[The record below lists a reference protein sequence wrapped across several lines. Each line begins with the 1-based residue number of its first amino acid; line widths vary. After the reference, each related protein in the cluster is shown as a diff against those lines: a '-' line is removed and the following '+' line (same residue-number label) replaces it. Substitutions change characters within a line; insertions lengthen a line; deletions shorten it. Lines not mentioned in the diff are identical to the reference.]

1 MQSNKT
7 ETTLTGLALVLALG
21 CQAQA
26 PAPETSEE
34 AAPPAKTATVVTD
47 VGFSTPESIL
57 HDVQADLYLVSQING
72 EPLDADGDGF
82 ISRVSPDGTVA
93 ELRWIDGRAEGV
105 SLSAP
110 KGMALVGDRLYVTD
124 IDSVRIFDRVSGEPK
139 GEIAVDG
146 ATFLNDLV
154 AAPQGGVYVSDTGM
168 KAGESGF
175 EPSGSAAVYH
185 ISTDSKLTAVLKD
198 PEMAGANGLAVDGD
212 RLLVVTFAGNQL
224 YAIEGGER
232 VVLAELPAGGLD
244 GIVQLPDG
252 RWAISSWE
260 GRAVYAGPLEGPYE
274 VLVSDI
280 ESPAD
285 ITVDTVRRALIIPS
299 FNRNEV
305 VIHPLK

>member
-1 MQSNKT
+1 MCST
-7 ETTLTGLALVLALG
+7 RTVATLAGLALALGLG
-21 CQAQA
+21 CQAP
-26 PAPETSEE
+26 PAPETKEE
-34 AAPPAKTATVVTD
+34 AAPAPKTATVVTD

-57 HDVQADLYLVSQING
+57 HDAQADVYLVSQING
-72 EPLDADGDGF
+72 KPLDFDGDGF
-82 ISRVSPDGTVA
+82 ISRVSPDGKVS

-124 IDSVRIFDRVSGEPK
+124 IDTVRVFDRETGEPK
-139 GEIAVDG
+139 EEIAVDG

-175 EPSGSAAVYH
+175 EPSGSAAIYH
-185 ISTDSKLTAVLKD
+185 ISTDLKLTAVIKD
-198 PEMAGANGLAVDGD
+198 PEMTGANGLAVDGD

-224 YAIEGGER
+224 YAIQDGER
-232 VVLAELPAGGLD
+232 VVLAELPTGGLD
-244 GIVQLPDG
+244 GIVPLPDG

-260 GRAVYAGPLEGPYE
+260 GKAVYAGPLEGPYE
-274 VLVSDI
+274 VLVSDV

-285 ITVDTVRRALIIPS
+285 ITVDVVRRALIIPS
-299 FNRNEV
+299 FTGNAV
-305 VIHPLK
+305 VIHPLE